1 MMRTRLSMFSKGK
14 LRCRFAEACFSGL
27 VPGRYFM
34 NHLKTFIS
42 LAVTRVRRNQGSS
55 SYFLSKMKEHR
66 FSLPFTRFGREQ
78 CISPMK
84 SFCLMQYSTLTRVAT
99 VSVPIV
105 AETCARRGAGFSRFL
120 QLVPGEGES
129 QTLGNSACCIFVKET
144 NYQGDNSYETDMARP
159 FRISHRGGRGQ
170 DF

>member
-1 MMRTRLSMFSKGK
+1 MMST
-14 LRCRFAEACFSGL
+14 
-27 VPGRYFM
+27 
-34 NHLKTFIS
+34 S
-42 LAVTRVRRNQGSS
+42 LGETQAKPNQRSS

-66 FSLPFTRFGREQ
+66 FSLPFTSFGREQ

-84 SFCLMQYSTLTRVAT
+84 SFCLKQYLMWRHVLTLIRVAT

-129 QTLGNSACCIFVKET
+129 QTTGKLCVLHFSYKGQLNIASLCNGRTKRKWDAMLNLES
-144 NYQGDNSYETDMARP
+144 GD
-159 FRISHRGGRGQ
+159 RIAQFFEDSPEATIRATVYRLLSDRDEGI
-170 DF
+170 DLV

>member
-1 MMRTRLSMFSKGK
+1 
-14 LRCRFAEACFSGL
+14 
-27 VPGRYFM
+27 
-34 NHLKTFIS
+34 
-42 LAVTRVRRNQGSS
+42 
-55 SYFLSKMKEHR
+55 MKEHR

-84 SFCLMQYSTLTRVAT
+84 SFCLKQYSTLTRVAT

-129 QTLGNSACCIFVKET
+129 QTTGKLCVLHFFYKDQLSIASFCNGRTKRKWGAMLNLESGDRIELLYEDSSEATIRATVNRLTKSDLKCVRRKEQT
-144 NYQGDNSYETDMARP
+144 FSSNA
-159 FRISHRGGRGQ
+159 
-170 DF
+170 